1 MILIV
6 IFRCRSCT
14 WKKALKIPNVDFLR
28 APQRKRE
35 MVERVQAMQRCLEW
49 WNFAKT
55 ATASHKIRYFQSRIR
70 GILHVPSTASTAE
83 LILFQC
89 SWAEACFWRDFVESF
104 GGAQTNINISLWQ
117 AVAGLSLGEYT
128 ALCGG
133 LGMATL
139 GAQRVIV
146 RR

>member
-14 WKKALKIPNVDFLR
+14 WKKALNIYHVDFLR

-49 WNFAKT
+49 RNFGKT

-83 LILFQC
+83 LILIQC
-89 SWAEACFWRDFVESF
+89 SWVEACFWRDFVESF
-104 GGAQTNINISLWQ
+104 GGAQTNISLWQ

-133 LGMATL
+133 LRMATL
-139 GAQRVIV
+139 GAQRVTV